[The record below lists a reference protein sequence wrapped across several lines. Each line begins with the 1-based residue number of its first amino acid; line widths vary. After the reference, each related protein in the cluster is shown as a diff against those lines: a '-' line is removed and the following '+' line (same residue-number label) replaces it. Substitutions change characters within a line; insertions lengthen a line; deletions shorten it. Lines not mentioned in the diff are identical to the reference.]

1 MDFDAAD
8 REMDAKTIG
17 TAPPTLRARAMSG
30 IIWVG
35 LQSIAARLTGIV
47 GQVILARFLLSA
59 ADFGL
64 IGLSLTFSTFGLLFQ
79 QSGIREVLVQRQRGF
94 NRWANA
100 AFWMS
105 LALGIFG
112 GAATLACAPAAARIF
127 KQPRLLGLLVVV
139 AATLPVNALAVVP
152 IAKLQKELQFKRLSA
167 VMAGEAVALTLLTIL
182 FAYIGW
188 GPYCVVA
195 AQLAVAFL
203 RLPFLWTLERIT
215 VSRSLDF
222 HYWRFLF
229 GDSVMVLASGFAIA
243 MVTQG
248 DYIALGIFRSAS
260 DVGIYY
266 FAFNLSLQLHTLLS
280 AAFVNVLL
288 AALSRLQSD
297 KTRQKQAFL
306 SVTRLLAS
314 VGIPLCFFQAAFARP
329 LIEFVFGAKWQAAVP
344 LLQVFCVGVGFR
356 LATGPAYGMLKA
368 QGRFRA
374 YFMYAFSY
382 CVLFEASVMLGAWLG
397 GPLPVTIIAASFMIL
412 FDPIIIYLS
421 IRGGISGLYELAAV
435 YFAPVVAGLAA
446 VAVSAAIA
454 RGLLGRF
461 DGPAAGGAK
470 LIVGF
475 ACLALGYP
483 ALSKLIAPSR
493 WDELVRHLRPHVQG
507 ISSRLR
513 RKAISTA
520 TPG

>member
-94 NRWANA
+94 NRWSNA

-112 GAATLACAPAAARIF
+112 GAATLACAPGAARIF

-260 DVGIYY
+260 DVGIYL
-266 FAFNLSLQLHTLLS
+266 FCLQPVP
-280 AAFVNVLL
+280 AA
-288 AALSRLQSD
+288 SH
-297 KTRQKQAFL
+297 
-306 SVTRLLAS
+306 AS
-314 VGIPLCFFQAAFARP
+314 VRGIRQRASC
-329 LIEFVFGAKWQAAVP
+329 GAE
-344 LLQVFCVGVGFR
+344 
-356 LATGPAYGMLKA
+356 PASE
-368 QGRFRA
+368 R
-374 YFMYAFSY
+374 
-382 CVLFEASVMLGAWLG
+382 
-397 GPLPVTIIAASFMIL
+397 
-412 FDPIIIYLS
+412 
-421 IRGGISGLYELAAV
+421 
-435 YFAPVVAGLAA
+435 
-446 VAVSAAIA
+446 
-454 RGLLGRF
+454 
-461 DGPAAGGAK
+461 
-470 LIVGF
+470 
-475 ACLALGYP
+475 
-483 ALSKLIAPSR
+483 
-493 WDELVRHLRPHVQG
+493 
-507 ISSRLR
+507 
-513 RKAISTA
+513 
-520 TPG
+520 